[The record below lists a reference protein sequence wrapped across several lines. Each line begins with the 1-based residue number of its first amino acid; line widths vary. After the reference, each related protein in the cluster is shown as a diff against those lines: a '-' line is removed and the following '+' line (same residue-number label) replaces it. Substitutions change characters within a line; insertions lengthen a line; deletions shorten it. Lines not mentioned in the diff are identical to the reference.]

1 MMVHRRGGNDGGWVG
16 GPADGGYRTGGTPD
30 GYAGPPPTAA
40 TGPWGGRRRPRARRR
55 ATTAAT
61 IPPTT
66 TNTATPATGTTH
78 PGNADEPAASASAS
92 ACPSAR
98 PAVAVA
104 DQRMQSEPPSLRHCS
119 TLRHARAW
127 RRYSR
132 PTNMHA
138 VVQATFSPLGENG

>member
-1 MMVHRRGGNDGGWVG
+1 MRFPDVVQLRLAYRRGGNGGCWAG
-16 GPADGGYRTGGTPD
+16 GTADGGYRTGGTPD

-78 PGNADEPAASASAS
+78 PGNADEPAASASVSAS
-92 ACPSAR
+92 AC
-98 PAVAVA
+98 
-104 DQRMQSEPPSLRHCS
+104 
-119 TLRHARAW
+119 
-127 RRYSR
+127 
-132 PTNMHA
+132 
-138 VVQATFSPLGENG
+138 